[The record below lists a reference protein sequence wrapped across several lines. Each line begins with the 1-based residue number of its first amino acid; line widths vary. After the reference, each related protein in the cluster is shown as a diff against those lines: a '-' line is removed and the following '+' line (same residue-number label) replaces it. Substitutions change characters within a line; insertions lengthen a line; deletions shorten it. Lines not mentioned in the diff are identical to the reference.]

1 MEHPVP
7 ILRWFGTFG
16 RDFAYW
22 PAAQACFG
30 AEGSGLSKACH
41 IEARSKRQRTNGHS
55 LTIINTCD
63 QPGLRAGLFA
73 GGLYGIRDAW
83 RRPRGLG
90 IGSSA
95 SCHGDLP
102 FLEILLGLRQ
112 FHDVVGG
119 IAQRQQLAPTR
130 WQDRI
135 IEEASPSGN
144 RLQLCDQLSVIRDM
158 QGVLFRGFDR
168 RAFRADCSAFLSRS
182 RSSFN
187 SEI

>member
-1 MEHPVP
+1 MP
-7 ILRWFGTFG
+7 
-16 RDFAYW
+16 
-22 PAAQACFG
+22 G
-30 AEGSGLSKACH
+30 AVREGSALA
-41 IEARSKRQRTNGHS
+41 
-55 LTIINTCD
+55 
-63 QPGLRAGLFA
+63 P
-73 GGLYGIRDAW
+73 
-83 RRPRGLG
+83 
-90 IGSSA
+90 SA
-95 SCHGDLP
+95 SCHSDLP
-102 FLEILLGLRQ
+102 FLEILVDLRQ

-119 IAQRQQLAPTR
+119 IAQSQQLAPTR
-130 WQDRI
+130 QQDRI

>member
-1 MEHPVP
+1 M
-7 ILRWFGTFG
+7 
-16 RDFAYW
+16 
-22 PAAQACFG
+22 
-30 AEGSGLSKACH
+30 
-41 IEARSKRQRTNGHS
+41 
-55 LTIINTCD
+55 
-63 QPGLRAGLFA
+63 
-73 GGLYGIRDAW
+73 YGIRDAW

-90 IGSSA
+90 FGSSA
-95 SCHGDLP
+95 SCHGDLR
-102 FLEILLGLRQ
+102 FLEILGLRQ

-119 IAQRQQLAPTR
+119 IARSQQLAPTR

-144 RLQLCDQLSVIRDM
+144 RLQLCDQLSVIRDV
-158 QGVLFRGFDR
+158 QGALFRGFDR

>member
-7 ILRWFGTFG
+7 ILRWFRIFG
-16 RDFAYW
+16 RDVAYW

-55 LTIINTCD
+55 LAIINTCD

-73 GGLYGIRDAW
+73 SGLYGIRDAW

-112 FHDVVGG
+112 FHDVGRRHRAEAAARAHPPAG
-119 IAQRQQLAPTR
+119 QDHRRGELKRQQ
-130 WQDRI
+130 
-135 IEEASPSGN
+135 ASIV
-144 RLQLCDQLSVIRDM
+144 RQLSVIRDM

>member
-7 ILRWFGTFG
+7 ILQWFRIFG

-30 AEGSGLSKACH
+30 AEGSGLSKACRL
-41 IEARSKRQRTNGHS
+41 EARSKRQRPNGHS
-55 LTIINTCD
+55 LTF
-63 QPGLRAGLFA
+63 P
-73 GGLYGIRDAW
+73 RDPA
-83 RRPRGLG
+83 RP
-90 IGSSA
+90 SA
-95 SCHGDLP
+95 VSW
-102 FLEILLGLRQ
+102 

-144 RLQLCDQLSVIRDM
+144 RLQIVRSAIRD
-158 QGVLFRGFDR
+158 QGYAG
-168 RAFRADCSAFLSRS
+168 RS
-182 RSSFN
+182 FPRLRPPRFPGRLLRFP
-187 SEI
+187 EPLTEFVQFP